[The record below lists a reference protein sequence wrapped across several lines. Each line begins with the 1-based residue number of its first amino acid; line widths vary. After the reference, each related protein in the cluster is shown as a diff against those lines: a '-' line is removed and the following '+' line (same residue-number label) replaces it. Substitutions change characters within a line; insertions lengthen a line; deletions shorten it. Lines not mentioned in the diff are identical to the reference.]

1 MSAETEDVGQPE
13 RDVSP
18 WRATAIF
25 LLLTVCLSG
34 VFWVLINATQTP
46 NTYYVWAMMW
56 MPGVSALLTCRI
68 LRRPLTTLGLGSW
81 NWRYIVIGYLIPIG
95 YCLVASLGTWII
107 GFGGFPNLGFVDQ
120 TAGGLGIAG
129 APTWV
134 IIVAFVVIQGTAGML
149 TGVATATGEE
159 IGWRGFLVPELA
171 KVLPFTGVALL
182 SGVIWAAWHYPI
194 TSVVY
199 RDVGLPAWFWLLT
212 FTFVAIAISF
222 VQAWLRLKTGSV
234 WPPIFL
240 HASHNLWMQQI
251 YTPLTTEREYTRWVA
266 GDLGLAFVV
275 VAAVVAVV
283 FWAKRGDLSNSVG
296 AQRQRA

>member
-107 GFGGFPNLGFVDQ
+107 GFGGFPNLDFVDP
-120 TAGGLGIAG
+120 TAGG
-129 APTWV
+129 
-134 IIVAFVVIQGTAGML
+134 
-149 TGVATATGEE
+149 
-159 IGWRGFLVPELA
+159 
-171 KVLPFTGVALL
+171 
-182 SGVIWAAWHYPI
+182 
-194 TSVVY
+194 
-199 RDVGLPAWFWLLT
+199 
-212 FTFVAIAISF
+212 
-222 VQAWLRLKTGSV
+222 
-234 WPPIFL
+234 
-240 HASHNLWMQQI
+240 
-251 YTPLTTEREYTRWVA
+251 
-266 GDLGLAFVV
+266 
-275 VAAVVAVV
+275 
-283 FWAKRGDLSNSVG
+283 
-296 AQRQRA
+296 

>member
-1 MSAETEDVGQPE
+1 
-13 RDVSP
+13 
-18 WRATAIF
+18 
-25 LLLTVCLSG
+25 
-34 VFWVLINATQTP
+34 
-46 NTYYVWAMMW
+46 
-56 MPGVSALLTCRI
+56 
-68 LRRPLTTLGLGSW
+68 
-81 NWRYIVIGYLIPIG
+81 
-95 YCLVASLGTWII
+95 
-107 GFGGFPNLGFVDQ
+107 
-120 TAGGLGIAG
+120 
-129 APTWV
+129 V
-134 IIVAFVVIQGTAGML
+134 IIVVFVVMQGTAGML

-159 IGWRGFLVPELA
+159 IAWRGFLVPELA
-171 KVLPFTGVALL
+171 KVLPFTGVALQ

-251 YTPLTTEREYTRWVA
+251 YPPLTTEREYPQWVA
-266 GDLGLAFVV
+266 GDLGLTFV
-275 VAAVVAVV
+275 VAAAIVAVV
-283 FWAKRGDLSNSVG
+283 FWVKGGDLSNSVG

>member
-1 MSAETEDVGQPE
+1 
-13 RDVSP
+13 
-18 WRATAIF
+18 
-25 LLLTVCLSG
+25 
-34 VFWVLINATQTP
+34 
-46 NTYYVWAMMW
+46 
-56 MPGVSALLTCRI
+56 
-68 LRRPLTTLGLGSW
+68 
-81 NWRYIVIGYLIPIG
+81 
-95 YCLVASLGTWII
+95 
-107 GFGGFPNLGFVDQ
+107 
-120 TAGGLGIAG
+120 
-129 APTWV
+129 V
-134 IIVAFVVIQGTAGML
+134 IIVVFVVMQGTAGML

-171 KVLPFTGVALL
+171 KVLPFTGVALQ

-251 YTPLTTEREYTRWVA
+251 YSPLTTEREYPQWVA
-266 GDLGLAFVV
+266 GDLGLTFV
-275 VAAVVAVV
+275 VAAAIVAVV
-283 FWAKRGDLSNSVG
+283 FWVKGGDLSNSVG